1 MNRPIAKRILTLF
14 LLGAFLLALLFGAG
28 CQSPYPTQEARIYA
42 ALLDLREAIW
52 LPNSLMRTDEVHTL
66 YSTLLATKPDLFY
79 VGPYYTACSD
89 AFDYVAYLKPEYRL
103 TGDALTEAKSDYESR
118 LVPLLSP
125 AKEMDGSREKLLYLH
140 DYLTAYFTYDDAQ
153 NIYDAYSLLTEG
165 RGVCQAFSL
174 LFFDLCE
181 RLGIQSEIVICPAMR
196 HQWNRVCLD
205 GVWLAVDLV
214 WDLAEGGDQHFLIP
228 EDVLLSL
235 RTAKDPTWQY
245 ANYFYYG

>member
-14 LLGAFLLALLFGAG
+14 LLGIFLLALLLQAG

-125 AKEMDGSREKLLYLH
+125 AKEMDGSREKLMYLH

-153 NIYDAYSLLTEG
+153 SIYDAYSLLTEG

-205 GVWLAVDLV
+205 GVWLEVDLV
-214 WDLAEGGDQHFLIP
+214 WDLAEGADSYFLIP
-228 EDVLLSL
+228 HEDLHAARVA
-235 RTAKDPTWQY
+235 RDPAWQD
-245 ANYFYYG
+245 AACFYYG